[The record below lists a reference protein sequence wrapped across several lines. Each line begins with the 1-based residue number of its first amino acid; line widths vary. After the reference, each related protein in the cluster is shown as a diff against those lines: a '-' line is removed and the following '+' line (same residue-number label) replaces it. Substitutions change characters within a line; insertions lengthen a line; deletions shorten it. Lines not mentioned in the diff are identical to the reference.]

1 MKTGMTGKTGVTL
14 TWEPWQGFQTLPR
27 WSAASIARRLP
38 TRLLLLTA
46 TLAGVACE
54 KKAEGPKPC
63 CTQIDIPPG
72 VPKFTIVAEDVTG
85 PSDGQKVMIKA
96 GMLQPIKRDQM
107 YAPMKVLY
115 ANVMKR
121 TAFEPIHFEGWFYA
135 SESDA
140 RAGNESNA
148 IAKIVR
154 GQSDGAPKCENNVK
168 YDFPEQVERAFI
180 HSTQGEQVLQED
192 LNDTCHIGEKKKVV
206 RYDEKFA
213 HKTTYKLDAGNQ
225 AVEISYPFLEMGKDE
240 FVADLKTNSAMGVW
254 AEYMTSMF
262 SHAEQLKSL
271 TFIGIY
277 KEEPVMKISISR
289 QQFDNLLA
297 RLQETIAAH
306 AAITFQTIGMGA
318 KTSEQAEKEQES
330 FKSKTYQDALG
341 KLPKEQVTISS
352 SLKWVKGGQGAI
364 LKKPGGRKA
373 R

>member
-1 MKTGMTGKTGVTL
+1 MKTGMTGKTGKTGMAVT
-14 TWEPWQGFQTLPR
+14 TLL
-27 WSAASIARRLP
+27 I
-38 TRLLLLTA
+38 LTA
-46 TLAGVACE
+46 AACE
-54 KKAEGPKPC
+54 KKAEGPQTC
-63 CTQIDIPPG
+63 CTQVDIPPG
-72 VPKFTIVAEDVTG
+72 VAKFAVVADDVTG
-85 PSDGQKVMIKA
+85 PSDGQKAMLKL
-96 GMLQPIKRDQM
+96 GMLQPFKRDQM
-107 YAPMKVLY
+107 YGPMKVLY

-140 RAGNESNA
+140 RAGNEGNA
-148 IAKIVR
+148 IAKVVR
-154 GQSDGAPKCENNVK
+154 EQTDRAPKCENRIK
-168 YDFPEQVERAFI
+168 YDFAEQVDRAFI
-180 HSTQGEQVLQED
+180 HSTRGEQELQED
-192 LNDTCHIGEKKKVV
+192 LNDTCHIGEKKKVA

-213 HKTTYKLDAGNQ
+213 HKTTYKVDAGNQ

-262 SHAEQLKSL
+262 SAAEQLKSM

-277 KEEPVMKISISR
+277 KEEPVVKISISR

-318 KTSEQAEKEQES
+318 KTSEAAEKEQES
-330 FKSKTYQDALG
+330 FKSKTYKDALA
-341 KLPKEQVTISS
+341 KLPSEQVTISP
-352 SLKWVKGGQGAI
+352 SLKWVKGGDGGKLQ
-364 LKKPGGRKA
+364 KHGGRKG